1 MESNEHCETVQ
12 ENNLMYFR
20 DRPLSEALAKYEVR
34 EMTCLHH

>member
-1 MESNEHCETVQ
+1 MESNEHYETVQ

-20 DRPLSEALAKYEVR
+20 NCLLSEVLAKYEVR